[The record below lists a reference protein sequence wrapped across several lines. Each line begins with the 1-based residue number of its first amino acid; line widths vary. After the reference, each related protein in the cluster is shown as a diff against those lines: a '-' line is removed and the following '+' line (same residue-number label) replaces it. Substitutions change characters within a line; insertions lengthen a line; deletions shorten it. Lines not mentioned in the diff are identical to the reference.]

1 MNRYK
6 INATWSNGGQW
17 ESAWTTAESVEK
29 WASSMVHCLKD
40 GTSVE
45 IKVRALPATN

>member
-6 INATWSNGGQW
+6 INAVWSDGGKW
-17 ESAWTTAESVEK
+17 ESAWTTAESVES
-29 WASSMVHCLKD
+29 WASSIVRNLED

-45 IKVRALPATN
+45 IKVRTLPVTN